1 MSRAARYTIETAKQ
15 ERWSDFLTNFDRNPV
30 TNYLG
35 RATNEQAVAGSLRN
49 LLLTPEGHWPFES
62 SVGSK
67 VAAALFEF
75 NDPRMVSELRD
86 SIAEVINNH
95 EPRVNLEEV
104 ITDTRPSDPHAIYV
118 TLYYTIIN
126 IPDRIFDLDVV
137 VTRVR

>member
-1 MSRAARYTIETAKQ
+1 MSRAARYTIESGKQ
-15 ERWSDFLTNFDRNPV
+15 ERWSDFLVNFDRNPV

-35 RATNEQAVAGSLRN
+35 KATNEAAVAGSLRN

-75 NDPRMVSELRD
+75 ADNRMLSEVRD
-86 SIAEVINNH
+86 SIGEVIENH
-95 EPRVNLEEV
+95 EPRVELQDV
-104 ITDTRPSDPHAIYV
+104 ITDTKADNPNAIYV

-126 IPDRIFDLDVV
+126 IPDQIFDLDVV